1 MDWCFD
7 AEAAPGL
14 RLPGNKM
21 QNECVLAMEIAPD
34 QAAQMLAEGK
44 AVLIDVRE
52 PHEYALARIE
62 GAQLIPMHTVPQ
74 RLQELEAAAD
84 EKLLIVYCH
93 HGVRSLSVVEWLRR
107 QGVEQCVSL
116 IGGIDLWSRQ
126 IDPSVPRY

>member
-1 MDWCFD
+1 MNHESVLSLEILP
-7 AEAAPGL
+7 AEAA
-14 RLPGNKM
+14 RL
-21 QNECVLAMEIAPD
+21 LAD
-34 QAAQMLAEGK
+34 GK

-52 PHEYALARIE
+52 PHEYQLARID

-107 QGVEQCVSL
+107 QGVDQCTSL

-126 IDPSVPRY
+126 IDPQVPRY